1 MSANELTIKLKSIED
16 RIQQKRDELEQRG
29 VLNKDHKITQEELN
43 KRARILRN
51 QLKQEVTSLQTTTNK
66 VNELERELLNWLN
79 AVDLDAK

>member
-16 RIQQKRDELEQRG
+16 RIRQKRDELEQRG

-43 KRARILRN
+43 KRAHILKK
-51 QLKQEVTSLQTTTNK
+51 QLKQEVTSLQTTTSK